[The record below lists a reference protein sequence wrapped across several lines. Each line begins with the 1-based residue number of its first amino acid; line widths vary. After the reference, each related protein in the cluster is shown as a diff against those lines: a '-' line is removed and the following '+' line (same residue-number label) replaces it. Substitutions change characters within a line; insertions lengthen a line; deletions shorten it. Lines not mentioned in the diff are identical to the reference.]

1 MKKFLFI
8 CFALLALNATVCPNA
23 NAEITVK
30 DYMSYEFLN
39 TQGYSPDML
48 RLVEIN
54 KAKTFGETLPNYW
67 PSNPIKRAIRK
78 FTAYI
83 DPAEDYGDF
92 GMHKIYMRSTTRDY

>member
-1 MKKFLFI
+1 MKKLFIIFAALFTFLFNI
-8 CFALLALNATVCPNA
+8 NIAS
-23 NAEITVK
+23 AEITIR